1 MLKAALVGAV
11 ALATVGSLSYSPQG
25 IGITPA
31 AAQEA
36 VVVTEAQIA
45 RLHAALHLTPAQEH
59 HWYPVAATLRRLG
72 HVQAQYQVASADE
85 GFVART
91 RARVSGYTVTAM
103 TMQRLRTVA
112 QPLIAALSEEQKNAG
127 RGVLSSMGVS
137 F

>member
-11 ALATVGSLSYSPQG
+11 ALATVGSLSLSPQG

-31 AAQEA
+31 AAQE
-36 VVVTEAQIA
+36 VVVTEAQIG
-45 RLHAALHLTPAQEH
+45 RLHAALHLTPAQER

-72 HVQAQYQVASADE
+72 HAQAQYQVASADE
-85 GFVART
+85 GFVSRA
-91 RARVSGYTVTAM
+91 RARVAGYTVTAM

-112 QPLIAALSEEQKNAG
+112 QPLIAALSDEQKNAG
-127 RGVLSSMGVS
+127 RDVLASMGVS